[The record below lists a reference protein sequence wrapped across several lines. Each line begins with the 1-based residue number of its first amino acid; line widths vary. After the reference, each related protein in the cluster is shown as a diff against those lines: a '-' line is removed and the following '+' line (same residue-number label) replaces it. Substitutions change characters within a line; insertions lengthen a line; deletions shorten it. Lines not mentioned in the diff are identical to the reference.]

1 MTIKSSSRKQ
11 VIIPMNANNSE
22 AIILQESTHIS
33 NINRLLKGMK
43 SEILAD
49 FICSNNKGVVIMT
62 NKAAATSD
70 LSIIR
75 KYIKG
80 VNNMDLENMSCHWLP
95 HSKSYFK
102 ILGVLYLLENTNVLI
117 TSEVIEEVIKNIY
130 IFNNIVL
137 ASCSHIIK
145 ASPKSDMAV
154 IWVNIWGLQ
163 SSTKAKGLI
172 NRSFNV
178 GCHIATIHGT
188 NMNLDISQCKNCWK

>member
-62 NKAAATSD
+62 NKAAATSN

-75 KYIKG
+75 KYIKR
-80 VNNMDLENMSCHWLP
+80 VDNVDLENMSCH
-95 HSKSYFK
+95 
-102 ILGVLYLLENTNVLI
+102 
-117 TSEVIEEVIKNIY
+117 
-130 IFNNIVL
+130 
-137 ASCSHIIK
+137 
-145 ASPKSDMAV
+145 
-154 IWVNIWGLQ
+154 
-163 SSTKAKGLI
+163 
-172 NRSFNV
+172 
-178 GCHIATIHGT
+178 
-188 NMNLDISQCKNCWK
+188 

>member
-1 MTIKSSSRKQ
+1 M
-11 VIIPMNANNSE
+11 IIPMNANNSE

-80 VNNMDLENMSCHWLP
+80 VNNMDLENMSCH
-95 HSKSYFK
+95 
-102 ILGVLYLLENTNVLI
+102 
-117 TSEVIEEVIKNIY
+117 
-130 IFNNIVL
+130 
-137 ASCSHIIK
+137 
-145 ASPKSDMAV
+145 
-154 IWVNIWGLQ
+154 
-163 SSTKAKGLI
+163 
-172 NRSFNV
+172 
-178 GCHIATIHGT
+178 
-188 NMNLDISQCKNCWK
+188 

>member
-75 KYIKG
+75 KYIKR
-80 VNNMDLENMSCHWLP
+80 VDNVDLENMPCH
-95 HSKSYFK
+95 
-102 ILGVLYLLENTNVLI
+102 
-117 TSEVIEEVIKNIY
+117 
-130 IFNNIVL
+130 
-137 ASCSHIIK
+137 
-145 ASPKSDMAV
+145 
-154 IWVNIWGLQ
+154 
-163 SSTKAKGLI
+163 
-172 NRSFNV
+172 
-178 GCHIATIHGT
+178 
-188 NMNLDISQCKNCWK
+188 

>member
-75 KYIKG
+75 KYIKR
-80 VNNMDLENMSCHWLP
+80 VDNVDLENMSCHWLP
-95 HSKSYFK
+95 YSKSYFK
-102 ILGVLYLLENTNVLI
+102 ILGVLYILENTNVLI
-117 TSEVIEEVIKNIY
+117 TSEVIEVIKNIY
-130 IFNNIVL
+130 FFNNIVL

-145 ASPKSDMAV
+145 ASPRSDIAV
-154 IWVNIWGLQ
+154 IWVNIWDLQ

-178 GCHIATIHGT
+178 GCYIATIHST
-188 NMNLDISQCKNCWK
+188 NMNLDISQCKNC